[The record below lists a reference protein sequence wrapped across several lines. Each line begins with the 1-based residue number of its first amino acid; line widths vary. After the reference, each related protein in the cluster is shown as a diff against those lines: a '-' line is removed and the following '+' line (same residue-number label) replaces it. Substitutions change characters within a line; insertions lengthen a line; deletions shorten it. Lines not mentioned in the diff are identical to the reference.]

1 MLKQNLGASVTCLLR
16 SLRGAGS
23 CSAGCRHYLRVPA
36 ALRSVTGLIH
46 TNYEATAVR
55 KGLFMKTKIF
65 LVHT

>member
-1 MLKQNLGASVTCLLR
+1 
-16 SLRGAGS
+16 
-23 CSAGCRHYLRVPA
+23 
-36 ALRSVTGLIH
+36 LIH